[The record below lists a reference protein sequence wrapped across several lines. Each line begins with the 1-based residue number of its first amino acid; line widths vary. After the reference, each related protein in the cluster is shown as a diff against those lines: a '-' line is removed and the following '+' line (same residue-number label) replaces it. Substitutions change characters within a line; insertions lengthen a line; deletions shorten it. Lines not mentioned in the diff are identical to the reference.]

1 MGELNK
7 LAESALTSD
16 DKQGGKGKTI
26 TGASD
31 TTKVKPD
38 ERVAKIERLKSG
50 FTMCKPRGSLVWPNK
65 AMFPQPNKVVAQLE
79 DLFLIP
85 TTQSVSSS
93 TASSSP
99 HHFLSP
105 LSNSRPLPNRPVK
118 PIPERRPVTVT
129 LTAAVTKPTHP
140 LRPETISQ
148 IETITSTGVSTTDT
162 STKTSMID
170 LNEMPCP
177 HTCQGR
183 NQNETITTNV
193 IPCFGAP
200 IKDSEMSQ
208 CEEDERKEILRECDQ
223 KQKGSSFSASLSSSS
238 SSTCLSRVS

>member
-1 MGELNK
+1 MKMMEVSQPLGRIEEEMEKAKLAVGELNK

-140 LRPETISQ
+140 LPPETISQ

-162 STKTSMID
+162 STKTSMKCPVPT
-170 LNEMPCP
+170 LAKEEMRMRQLPP
-177 HTCQGR
+177 
-183 NQNETITTNV
+183 
-193 IPCFGAP
+193 
-200 IKDSEMSQ
+200 MSSHVL
-208 CEEDERKEILRECDQ
+208 ELLLKILR
-223 KQKGSSFSASLSSSS
+223 
-238 SSTCLSRVS
+238 